1 MQIERIV
8 TGIYAANCYIVHGGQ
23 LNEAIV
29 VDPGGNVEDVVRY
42 LKKRKLKL
50 KKIVLTH
57 GHLDHI
63 GGAEELRRITEAK
76 IVIHKKDAYMLH
88 DATKNMSATAGGNSI
103 SFSEDDVLRD
113 GDIIAVDG
121 INAFVIHTPGH
132 SAGGICL
139 KIEDA
144 LFSGDTLF
152 RGSIGRTD
160 LDKGSMGAIMSSIM
174 DKLMKL
180 SDETRVFPG
189 HGSETSI
196 GYERENNPFI
206 LQMRNQ

>member
-29 VDPGGNVEDVVRY
+29 VDPGGNVEDVARY
-42 LKKRKLKL
+42 LQKRKLKL

-88 DATKNMSATAGGNSI
+88 DATKNMSATAGGRSI
-103 SFSEDDVLRD
+103 NFTEDDVLRD

-121 INAFVIHTPGH
+121 INALVIHTPGH

-139 KIEDA
+139 KIEGV

-180 SDETRVFPG
+180 PDETRVFPG

>member
-29 VDPGGNVEDVVRY
+29 VDPGGNVEDIARY
-42 LKKRKLKL
+42 LRKRKLNL

-88 DATKNMSATAGGNSI
+88 DAEKNMSATAGGNAI
-103 SFSEDDVLRD
+103 SFIEDDLLRD

-121 INAFVIHTPGH
+121 INALVIHTPGH

-139 KIEDA
+139 KIEDT

-180 SDETRVFPG
+180 PDETRVFPG

>member
-1 MQIERIV
+1 
-8 TGIYAANCYIVHGGQ
+8 
-23 LNEAIV
+23 
-29 VDPGGNVEDVVRY
+29 
-42 LKKRKLKL
+42 
-50 KKIVLTH
+50 
-57 GHLDHI
+57 
-63 GGAEELRRITEAK
+63 
-76 IVIHKKDAYMLH
+76 
-88 DATKNMSATAGGNSI
+88 MSATAGGNSI
-103 SFSEDDVLRD
+103 SFSKDDVLRD